1 MLDEGGSLDELEAK
15 ATVKAQRRF
24 KVRMRFEVK
33 TTKPTLASGRF
44 DSIHERGPYALVPRR
59 IIYIELLDFRAAVEG
74 RKSRKPGAAQH
85 GAPTI
90 DGDEVC
96 SAPLIGSIVRAEVIE
111 LGIVIGC
118 ARDIEP
124 VGTERGARDASH
136 GGIVAGR
143 DGSDAKA
150 RGFRLI

>member
-1 MLDEGGSLDELEAK
+1 
-15 ATVKAQRRF
+15 
-24 KVRMRFEVK
+24 MRFEVK
-33 TTKPTLASGRF
+33 ATKPTLASGRF
-44 DSIHERGPYALVPRR
+44 DSIRERGPYALVPRR
-59 IIYIELLDFRAAVEG
+59 IIYIELLDFRAAVEW
-74 RKSRKPGAAQH
+74 RVSRKPGAAQH

-111 LGIVIGC
+111 LGIEIGC
-118 ARDIEP
+118 AGDIEP

-136 GGIVAGR
+136 GGIVSGC

-150 RGFRLI
+150 RGFRLV

>member
-33 TTKPTLASGRF
+33 TTKSTLASDRF
-44 DSIHERGPYALVPRR
+44 DSIHERGPYALAPRR
-59 IIYIELLDFRAAVEG
+59 FINIKLLDFRAAVEG

-96 SAPLIGSIVRAEVIE
+96 SVPLIGSIVRAEVIE
-111 LGIVIGC
+111 LGIEIGC

-150 RGFRLI
+150 RGFRLV

>member
-1 MLDEGGSLDELEAK
+1 
-15 ATVKAQRRF
+15 
-24 KVRMRFEVK
+24 MRFEVK

-59 IIYIELLDFRAAVEG
+59 IIYIELLDFRAPFEG
-74 RKSRKPGAAQH
+74 RESRKSRAAQH
-85 GAPTI
+85 GVPTI

-96 SAPLIGSIVRAEVIE
+96 SAPFIGSIVRAEVIE
-111 LGIVIGC
+111 LGIEIGC
-118 ARDIEP
+118 AGDIES
-124 VGTERGARDASH
+124 VGTECGARDASH

-150 RGFRLI
+150 RGFRLV

>member
-44 DSIHERGPYALVPRR
+44 DSIHERGPYALAPRR
-59 IIYIELLDFRAAVEG
+59 FINIKLLDFRAPFEG
-74 RKSRKPGAAQH
+74 RESRKPRAAQH
-85 GAPTI
+85 GVPTI

-96 SAPLIGSIVRAEVIE
+96 PTPFIGSIVRAEVIE
-111 LGIVIGC
+111 LGIEIGC

-124 VGTERGARDASH
+124 MGTERGARNASH
-136 GGIVAGR
+136 GGIVSGR
-143 DGSDAKA
+143 NGSDAKA
-150 RGFRLI
+150 RGFRLV